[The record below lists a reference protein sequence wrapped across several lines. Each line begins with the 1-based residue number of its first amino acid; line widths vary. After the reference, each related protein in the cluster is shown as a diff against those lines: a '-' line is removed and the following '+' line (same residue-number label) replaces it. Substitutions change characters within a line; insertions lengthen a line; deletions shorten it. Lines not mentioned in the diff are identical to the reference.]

1 MSVNEVITE
10 EFNQIELIK
19 EQLPTSYE
27 KQKEVM
33 REPLSIISKTVIDT
47 DTINNRFA
55 DLVSEK
61 LSKSDFKYFGLAV
74 DDFET
79 MFVSDKGDS
88 FYFKDDHYRN
98 RVSLEYKN
106 NDSDYIVRL
115 ERRNNDILLTRAI
128 IFDDDHKRVTQSEF
142 YKKDGRFIQIRY
154 EDSYIEE
161 VDGVKLTEEEEYIYK
176 TNTNEM
182 IKLYRLVSECNEDS
196 VVSEKK
202 RILTIG
208 EYIADDGLIHIINRK
223 NDIEDIKTAT
233 TAAYK
238 RLVNR
243 KN

>member
-1 MSVNEVITE
+1 MSINEGITE

-27 KQKEVM
+27 EQKISM
-33 REPLSIISKTVIDT
+33 RESLSIVSKTVIDSEN
-47 DTINNRFA
+47 INNRFA
-55 DLVSEK
+55 ELVSEK
-61 LSKSDFKYFGLAV
+61 LSKSDFRYFGLAV
-74 DDFET
+74 DDYET
-79 MFVSDKGDS
+79 MYVSDKGDS
-88 FYFKDDHYRN
+88 FCFKDDYYRN
-98 RVSLEYKN
+98 LVSLEYKN

-115 ERRNNDILLTRAI
+115 ERRNNDILLKRMI
-128 IFDDDHKRVTQSEF
+128 KFDDDHKRVTESEF
-142 YKKDGRFIQIRY
+142 YKTDGKFIQIRY

-182 IKLYRLVSECNEDS
+182 IKLYRLVSQCNEDY

-202 RILTIG
+202 RTLTIG

-223 NDIEDIKTAT
+223 NDIEDIKNAT

>member
-1 MSVNEVITE
+1 MSINEGITE

-27 KQKEVM
+27 EQKISM
-33 REPLSIISKTVIDT
+33 REPLSIVSKTVIDSEN
-47 DTINNRFA
+47 INNRFA
-55 DLVSEK
+55 ELVSEK
-61 LSKSDFKYFGLAV
+61 LSKSDFRYFGLAV
-74 DDFET
+74 DDYET
-79 MFVSDKGDS
+79 MYVSDKGDS
-88 FYFKDDHYRN
+88 FCFKDDYYRN
-98 RVSLEYKN
+98 LVSLEYKN

-115 ERRNNDILLTRAI
+115 ERRNNDILLKRMI
-128 IFDDDHKRVTQSEF
+128 KFDDDHKRVTESEF
-142 YKKDGRFIQIRY
+142 YKTDGKFIQIRY

-182 IKLYRLVSECNEDS
+182 IKLYRLVSQCNEDY

-202 RILTIG
+202 RTLTIG

-223 NDIEDIKTAT
+223 NDIEDIKNAT